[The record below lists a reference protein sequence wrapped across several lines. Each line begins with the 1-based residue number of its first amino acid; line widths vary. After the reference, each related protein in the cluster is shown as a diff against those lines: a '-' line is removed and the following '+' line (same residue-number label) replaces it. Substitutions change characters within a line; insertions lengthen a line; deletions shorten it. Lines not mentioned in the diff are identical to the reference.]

1 MKNNYIKRVTAKAI
15 TYTDVFKRIF
25 IKKNQSGK
33 FPKEIFEECGLNI
46 EILGINRIRASDKG

>member
-1 MKNNYIKRVTAKAI
+1 M
-15 TYTDVFKRIF
+15 FKRIF